1 MHVLIVSSGV
11 GEEAG
16 RDKDLNRS
24 RLVDD
29 MRPPLLLTRY
39 LGAAPTTGAHHGS
52 LMCHKSRKQPR

>member
-1 MHVLIVSSGV
+1 MHVLIVLSGL
-11 GEEAG
+11 GEEAE

-39 LGAAPTTGAHHGS
+39 LGAAPTPVRITDH
-52 LMCHKSRKQPR
+52 